1 MNYDHLIYIVG
12 ISGAGK
18 NAVLNESRNII
29 ASNYPVV
36 FAHRYITRPLKHG
49 IENYIMLSDK
59 EFEFRQSKGFFSM
72 NWQSYD
78 YKYGIGKEIDA
89 WLHKGCLVIV
99 NGSREYLP
107 VAIKKYPGMKVVL
120 IEASLETAKKRIME
134 RGRDSREELNKRL
147 KRAMDFS
154 LQHYPGIYK
163 IDNNG
168 DIQHCVQTFCN
179 YLTQNIKNTLC

>member
-1 MNYDHLIYIVG
+1 MKYDHLIYIVG

-18 NAVLNESRNII
+18 NAMIKESRKILSD
-29 ASNYPVV
+29 AYPVV
-36 FAHRYITRPLKHG
+36 FAYRYITRPLKPG

-59 EFEFRQSKGFFSM
+59 EFEFRKSKGFFAM

-78 YKYGIGKEIDA
+78 YKYGIGKEIDE

-107 VAIKKYPGMKVVL
+107 VAIKKYPGMKIIL
-120 IEASLETAKKRIME
+120 IETSLKTAKKRIIE
-134 RGRDSREELNKRL
+134 RERDSQKELNERL
-147 KRAMDFS
+147 KRAMEFP
-154 LQHYPGIYK
+154 LQHYPEIYK

-179 YLTQNIKNTLC
+179 YLIQKI